1 MSKLRQRTKH
11 LIYAG
16 LTGASAM
23 GLLFAGYA
31 VWNAMEHNEREGAIK
46 RHYQRQIADL
56 EQAQLQSQKS
66 MASGWTLSRDV
77 APGETIK
84 QGDLIQI
91 KLPLEAAPGN
101 LIANKDEAAGRSAK
115 IELGKG
121 TPLTE
126 AMLYEGQPTAPD
138 LRNREM
144 KAVSLPSNL
153 KQGDTVD
160 VRIQFP
166 SGQDYIVLSKK
177 KIDKLAS
184 PTMWIKMNEQE
195 ILSLS
200 SAMVDAYLHD
210 AALYALTY
218 VEPEMQSKAVPTYP
232 VNKAVMKLIASD
244 PNIVNKAEQ
253 TLAEAVRTALES
265 DLASPDAQA
274 SGNGLFSASE
284 YSSGYGEA
292 AGSSASTPST
302 FQPDGSTPAGK
313 SEDTF
318 TLDQPQQNKLL
329 EQAVK
334 ESGGS
339 TEQP

>member
-1 MSKLRQRTKH
+1 
-11 LIYAG
+11 
-16 LTGASAM
+16 M
-23 GLLFAGYA
+23 GLLFAGYT
-31 VWNAMEHNEREGAIK
+31 VWNVVEQNEREGAIE

-66 MASGWTLSRDV
+66 MTSGWALTHDV
-77 APGETIK
+77 APGVTIK

-91 KLPLEAAPGN
+91 KIPSEAAPVN
-101 LIANKDEAAGRSAK
+101 LIADKEGAAGRTAK

-184 PTMWIKMNEQE
+184 PTMWLKMNEQE

-218 VEPEMQSKAVPTYP
+218 VEPEMQNRAVPTYP

-253 TLAEAVRTALES
+253 TLTEAVRSVLES
-265 DLASPDAQA
+265 DLARAGAQIP
-274 SGNGLFSASE
+274 GNSSFSSSE
-284 YSSGYGEA
+284 YSSGYGQ
-292 AGSSASTPST
+292 SSSSSSSTSPSN
-302 FQPDGSTPAGK
+302 GSTAATEPE
-313 SEDTF
+313 STF

-329 EQAVK
+329 EQAMK
-334 ESGGS
+334 EDGDSNG
-339 TEQP
+339 QP